1 MNKPVS
7 YPLSI
12 LCKEK
17 GFNNPITHQYYTWLG
32 VYKLQENSGGKVSNS
47 ELQAVTTNEGINLDT
62 WISAPTIADVVMW
75 LYEKHGIWLY
85 CEIKG
90 DNFYVKAKK
99 IKSNWR
105 RVVSGVVDNENILFN
120 SPIEAYEAGIK
131 YCLEK
136 VI

>member
-1 MNKPVS
+1 MNKPIS
-7 YPLSI
+7 YPLAK
-12 LCKEK
+12 LLKEK
-17 GFNNPITHQYYTWLG
+17 GFDEPCPNLYYQPERC
-32 VYKLQENSGGKVSNS
+32 KK
-47 ELQAVTTNEGINLDT
+47 
-62 WISAPTIADVVMW
+62 PTIADVVMW

>member
-1 MNKPVS
+1 MNKQVSFELALLLAENKYDISTDSLYVNNSLIYANGRKCNWNLEEDYDDIPEPV
-7 YPLSI
+7 
-12 LCKEK
+12 
-17 GFNNPITHQYYTWLG
+17 
-32 VYKLQENSGGKVSNS
+32 
-47 ELQAVTTNEGINLDT
+47 
-62 WISAPTIADVVMW
+62 SAPTIADVVMW

-90 DNFYVKAKK
+90 DNFYVKAKR